1 MLIKICGIQNEDT
14 LLCCENNN
22 ISFFGM
28 IFYPKSPRNISLENA
43 SLLQKKSEH
52 LNIKGVGVFVNKN
65 INELE
70 EIIKNLKLRFI
81 QLHGSEDEAYLETL
95 KKNDVNIIKSISISK
110 KDDFKEIYKYK
121 SADYFLFDYKPLKGE
136 LPGGNSKRFDWNL
149 LKNLQTDK
157 PWFLSGGINIDN
169 LEQILHDIN
178 PFGIDLSS
186 GVEKELGIKD
196 NGIINN
202 FIRKLK
208 DAQKYI

>member
-28 IFYPKSPRNISLENA
+28 IFYPKSPRNISFENA

-52 LNIKGVGVFVNKN
+52 LNINGVGVFVNKN

-70 EIIKNLKLRFI
+70 EIINNLKLSFI
-81 QLHGSEDEAYLETL
+81 QLHGSEDEAYLKTL
-95 KKNDVNIIKSISISK
+95 KKNNVKIIKSISISQK
-110 KDDFKEIYKYK
+110 EDFKEIYKYK
-121 SADYFLFDYKPLKGE
+121 SADYFLFDYKPLKDE

-157 PWFLSGGINIDN
+157 PWFLSGGININ
-169 LEQILHDIN
+169 NIQEILLDIK

-208 DAQKYI
+208 NA